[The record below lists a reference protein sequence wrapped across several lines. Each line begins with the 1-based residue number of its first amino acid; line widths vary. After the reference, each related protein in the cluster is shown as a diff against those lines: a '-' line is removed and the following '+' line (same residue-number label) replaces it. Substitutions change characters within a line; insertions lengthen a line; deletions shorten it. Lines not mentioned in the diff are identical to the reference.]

1 MLGLGIGLSA
11 VIIGCCCVSLY
22 LAHKA
27 TQRYERLITGQ
38 IVAFLT
44 APEEGHPSP
53 LAQLVQL
60 AGKTAGAEVA
70 ASLKGAFMGHSS
82 ALAKAENAIAE
93 DVLVDSA
100 GAWSPLLGLILQS
113 FPRLTKRLAKSPA
126 AAAALSQIDLGSL
139 LGGGGGGGNGMVPGG
154 DDVSG
159 RIGRR

>member
-1 MLGLGIGLSA
+1 MLGLGTA
-11 VIIGCCCVSLY
+11 VCLTIIASTCVTLFV
-22 LAHKA
+22 AHRVIH
-27 TQRYERLITGQ
+27 RYESLLTGQ
-38 IVAFLT
+38 IVAFMT
-44 APEEGHPSP
+44 SPAEGVPSP

-82 ALAKAENAIAE
+82 ALAKAETAIAE

-100 GAWSPLLGLILQS
+100 GARSPLLGLILQS

-139 LGGGGGGGNGMVPGG
+139 LGGGGGGGNGMALGG

>member
-1 MLGLGIGLSA
+1 MWGLGLA
-11 VIIGCCCVSLY
+11 VCLTVISCFIVSLWVVRREIDQVKRQFSDQVTGF
-22 LAHKA
+22 LASPA
-27 TQRYERLITGQ
+27 DGQ
-38 IVAFLT
+38 
-44 APEEGHPSP
+44 PSP

-100 GAWSPLLGLILQS
+100 GARSPLLGLILQS

-126 AAAALSQIDLGSL
+126 AVAALSQIDIGSL
-139 LGGGGGGGNGMVPGG
+139 LGGGGGNGMAPGG